1 MVAAI
6 NQDFVTYRGDT
17 VKPIFA
23 VVDSSG
29 NPVDISGA
37 TQIAWSC
44 RLNLDGSPLISKTK
58 TGGQI
63 AFVNTGVD
71 GKFQVTILPTDT
83 QPLSG
88 FYIHAAVITDSV
100 GNVSTV
106 EVGRIQVGI
115 APAWT
120 YNPMEIA
127 NSTLYQTRLL
137 IGDILQGDQQMTDA
151 EINYFVTK
159 YSNVTLAAAACC
171 RHLATRYARA
181 VDIVQA
187 TLKTNY
193 SNKSK
198 QYFAL
203 SQDMEQ
209 RGYATAIGGY
219 AGGISREDVLTQQQN
234 TDRVQPEFTIGMSDN
249 FLPIGPIGV
258 EQPLGNTTAGLGGD
272 TGSV

>member
-1 MVAAI
+1 MVAAV

-17 VKPIFA
+17 VIPIFA
-23 VVDSSG
+23 VVDANG
-29 NPVDISGA
+29 VAVDISGA
-37 TQIAWSC
+37 TQISWTC
-44 RLNLDGSPLISKTK
+44 RLDLDGTPLVTKTK
-58 TGGQI
+58 TGGGVT
-63 AFVNTGVD
+63 FVNTGTD
-71 GKFQVTILPTDT
+71 GKFQVAVLPADT
-83 QPLSG
+83 SQLSG
-88 FYIHAAVITDSV
+88 FYIHAAVITDGA

-106 EVGRIQVGI
+106 EVGRMQVGI

-120 YNPMEIA
+120 YNPMELA

-151 EINYFVTK
+151 EVNYFVTQ

-181 VDIVQA
+181 VDIVQGN
-187 TLKTNY
+187 LKTNY

-198 QYFAL
+198 QYFAM
-203 SQDMEQ
+203 SVDMEQ

-219 AGGISREDVLTQQQN
+219 AGGISREDVQTQQQN

-249 FLPIGPIGV
+249 FLPVGPLAV
-258 EQPLGNTTAGLGGD
+258 EQPLGWSGAGL
-272 TGSV
+272 TGET